1 MRPQTAALLA
11 QPAVRHEIREHVN
24 GLHPELKH
32 NLSALRRESIRLA
45 LNRSGDDPGLAEPA
59 FEVFF
64 AERNRVTLFDDALQS
79 LAFLAGRFPLVA
91 LSNGNADIQ
100 RIGIAPYFK
109 ASLSA
114 QQFGVGKPD
123 PRIFQ
128 AAASAA
134 GVQPHEVLHVG
145 DDAALDV
152 LAALD
157 LRHADGLGQP
167 RRPSLDASGA
177 AARNRDD
184 AGRAVRPSHAPIRL
198 KARHDPENL
207 RHRRFPRRTSPVGGA
222 GAGPGLRAHRPA
234 LSGRRHAHARVPEG
248 QPERAHPGGGR

>member
-1 MRPQTAALLA
+1 MLDLTLIKAITLDLDDTLWPIWPTIERAEQALNDWLSQHAPQTAALLA
-11 QPAVRHEIREHVN
+11 QPAARHEIREHVN

-32 NLSALRRESIRLA
+32 NLSALRSKSIQLA
-45 LNRSGDDPGLAEPA
+45 LVRCGDDPLLAEAA

-91 LSNGNADIQ
+91 LSNGNADIH
-100 RIGIAPYFK
+100 RIGLGPYFK

-123 PRIFQ
+123 PRIFM
-128 AAASAA
+128 AAATAV

-157 LRHADGLGQP
+157 CGMQTVWVNRADHLWIHPAQP
-167 RRPSLDASGA
+167 HETVTTLTELCD
-177 AARNRDD
+177 
-184 AGRAVRPSHAPIRL
+184 L
-198 KARHDPENL
+198 
-207 RHRRFPRRTSPVGGA
+207 FPA
-222 GAGPGLRAHRPA
+222 
-234 LSGRRHAHARVPEG
+234 
-248 QPERAHPGGGR
+248 